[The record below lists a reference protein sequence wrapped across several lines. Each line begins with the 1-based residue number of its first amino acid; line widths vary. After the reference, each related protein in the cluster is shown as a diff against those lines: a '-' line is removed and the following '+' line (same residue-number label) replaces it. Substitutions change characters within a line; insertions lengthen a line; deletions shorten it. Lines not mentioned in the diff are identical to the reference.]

1 MERKNVW
8 TKYTEAELKELNCV
22 NELYKAC
29 LDAGKTERECVKI
42 AVQMAEEKGYKD
54 LNDFIKTGTPLKNLL
69 NNLIVS
75 QIHIL

>member
-29 LDAGKTERECVKI
+29 LDAGKTEREYLEI
-42 AVQMAEEKGYKD
+42 
-54 LNDFIKTGTPLKNLL
+54 
-69 NNLIVS
+69 
-75 QIHIL
+75 